1 MCHDGE
7 RTKILEPW
15 IRHIFSRKFALGLHL
30 LILCYACPLADS
42 SWKMRSKIYVP
53 QGQNPNM
60 RTFASKSSSWKIA
73 MPSLTGM
80 SLSQHGMGMVFSQPH
95 GCEKLKDLRV
105 QELGCWNCST
115 LDWGWFRWQ
124 RSPSFKAILWM
135 QMALE
140 IMPQHPLWHARVR
153 SCLQAFKPTNDP
165 EPKLLDSLKRC
176 DSSPGKASVYTCTE
190 VTWWKLCATQ
200 RQRSQITWEWW
211 QKRVDPLLVA
221 FCYISCHWK
230 HFLFPRS
237 I

>member
-30 LILCYACPLADS
+30 WILYYTCPLCQTVPGKCALEDFCIEKQLLEDS
-42 SWKMRSKIYVP
+42 DAVIDWDVTVSAWHGLGFFTTSWLRKVQRPEGARAWLLELFNAWLRMIPMAAKSKL
-53 QGQNPNM
+53 QGN
-60 RTFASKSSSWKIA
+60 
-73 MPSLTGM
+73 SLNANGSGNHATA
-80 SLSQHGMGMVFSQPH
+80 
-95 GCEKLKDLRV
+95 
-105 QELGCWNCST
+105 ST
-115 LDWGWFRWQ
+115 L
-124 RSPSFKAILWM
+124 ACT
-135 QMALE
+135 
-140 IMPQHPLWHARVR
+140 R

-176 DSSPGKASVYTCTE
+176 DSSPGKASVYTRAE

-211 QKRVDPLLVA
+211 EWWRKPSRSTSCS
-221 FCYISCHWK
+221 FCYIMSLK
-230 HFLFPRS
+230 AVLFPRS